1 MGIVINVNSYGTAYD
16 AMEAQYGEEIMCAG
30 WNPTVALV
38 CQQQLPAPTERQTT
52 MPVDFVTADVEL
64 FLQQMYVHQL

>member
-38 CQQQLPAPTERQTT
+38 CQQPSLVSTQKQAT
-52 MPVDFVTADVEL
+52 MPADLVTADVES
-64 FLQQMYVHQL
+64 FLQQMYLHQR